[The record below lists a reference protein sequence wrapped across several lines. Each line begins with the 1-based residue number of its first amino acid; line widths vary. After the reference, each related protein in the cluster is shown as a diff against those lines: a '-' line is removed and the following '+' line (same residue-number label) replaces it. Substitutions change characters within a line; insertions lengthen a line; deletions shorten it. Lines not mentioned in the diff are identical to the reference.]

1 MTVPE
6 FPTEHRYPEESQAS
20 NALVLG
26 VVGILIQIVAP
37 FALWMAMKELQAIEE
52 GRRDPEGASTAR
64 TARVLGIIG
73 TCLFA
78 VGFIVV
84 LLILGFGLPVPMN

>member
-64 TARVLGIIG
+64 TARVLGI
-73 TCLFA
+73 CLFA